1 MNPEQHMERAFKR
14 LEVARL
20 NLASGYPDDS
30 CNRSYYATF
39 EVASAALA
47 VLGISLP
54 KTHKGVAK
62 LFQQH
67 VVKPGRVDTKT
78 GAVISRIERLRL
90 IADYEGVPIEMEQA
104 LDALQQAEKFV
115 EVVRSEFLPDFNPSP
130 ERRIDGDN
138 RVASSTSSKPK

>member
-39 EVASAALA
+39 EAASTALA
-47 VLGISLP
+47 VLGISP
-54 KTHKGVAK
+54 PRTHKGVAK

-104 LDALQQAEKFV
+104 HDALRQAEKFV
-115 EVVRSEFLPDFNPSP
+115 EVIRAEFLPGFSP
-130 ERRIDGDN
+130 G
-138 RVASSTSSKPK
+138 PKKTPETVKDYKAGL

>member
-39 EVASAALA
+39 EAASAALA
-47 VLGISLP
+47 VLGISP
-54 KTHKGVAK
+54 PRTHKGVAK

-90 IADYEGVPIEMEQA
+90 IADYEGMPIEMEQA
-104 LDALQQAEKFV
+104 HDALQQAEKFV
-115 EVVRSEFLPDFNPSP
+115 EVIRAEFLPGFSP
-130 ERRIDGDN
+130 G
-138 RVASSTSSKPK
+138 PKKTPETVKDYKAGL

>member
-1 MNPEQHMERAFKR
+1 MSPEQHMERAFKR

-39 EVASAALA
+39 EAASAALA
-47 VLGISLP
+47 VLGISPP

-90 IADYEGVPIEMEQA
+90 IADYEGMPIEMEQA
-104 LDALQQAEKFV
+104 HDALQQAEKFV
-115 EVVRSEFLPDFNPSP
+115 EVVRAELLSDFNPSP
-130 ERRIDGDN
+130 
-138 RVASSTSSKPK
+138 K

>member
-1 MNPEQHMERAFKR
+1 MNTEQHMHRAFKR

-20 NLASGYPDDS
+20 NLCSGYPDDS
-30 CNRSYYATF
+30 CNRSYYAIF
-39 EVASAALA
+39 EAASAVLA
-47 VLGISLP
+47 VLGISPP

-67 VVKPGRVDTKT
+67 VVKPGRVDTNM

-104 LDALQQAEKFV
+104 HDALQQAEKFV
-115 EVVRSEFLPDFNPSP
+115 EMVREELLPDLSPSP
-130 ERRIDGDN
+130 KGPPETD
-138 RVASSTSSKPK
+138 

>member
-39 EVASAALA
+39 EAASAALA
-47 VLGISLP
+47 VLGISP
-54 KTHKGVAK
+54 PRTHKGAAK

-90 IADYEGVPIEMEQA
+90 IADYEGMPIEMEQA
-104 LDALQQAEKFV
+104 HDALQQAEKFV
-115 EVVRSEFLPDFNPSP
+115 EVVRAELLSDFNRSP
-130 ERRIDGDN
+130 
-138 RVASSTSSKPK
+138 K

>member
-39 EVASAALA
+39 EAASAALA
-47 VLGISLP
+47 VLGISPP

-90 IADYEGVPIEMEQA
+90 IADYEGMPKEMEQA
-104 LDALQQAEKFV
+104 HDALQQAEKFV
-115 EVVRSEFLPDFNPSP
+115 EVVRAELLSDFNRSP
-130 ERRIDGDN
+130 
-138 RVASSTSSKPK
+138 K

>member
-39 EVASAALA
+39 EAASAALA
-47 VLGISLP
+47 VLGISPP

-104 LDALQQAEKFV
+104 HDALQQAEKFV
-115 EVVRSEFLPDFNPSP
+115 EVIRAEFLPDFSP
-130 ERRIDGDN
+130 G
-138 RVASSTSSKPK
+138 PKKTPETVKDYKAGL

>member
-39 EVASAALA
+39 EAASAALA
-47 VLGISLP
+47 VLGISP
-54 KTHKGVAK
+54 PRTHKGVAK

-90 IADYEGVPIEMEQA
+90 IADYEGMPIEMEQA
-104 LDALQQAEKFV
+104 HDALQQAEKFV
-115 EVVRSEFLPDFNPSP
+115 EVVRAELLSDFNRSP
-130 ERRIDGDN
+130 
-138 RVASSTSSKPK
+138 K

>member
-39 EVASAALA
+39 EAASAALA
-47 VLGISLP
+47 VLGISPP

-104 LDALQQAEKFV
+104 HDALQQAEKFV
-115 EVVRSEFLPDFNPSP
+115 EVVRAEFLPDFNPNPKKPP
-130 ERRIDGDN
+130 ETDKDYKAGI
-138 RVASSTSSKPK
+138 

>member
-39 EVASAALA
+39 EAASAALA
-47 VLGISLP
+47 VLGISPP

-104 LDALQQAEKFV
+104 HDALQQAEKFV
-115 EVVRSEFLPDFNPSP
+115 EVIRAEFLSGFSP
-130 ERRIDGDN
+130 G
-138 RVASSTSSKPK
+138 PKKTPETVKDYKAGL

>member
-1 MNPEQHMERAFKR
+1 MERAFKR

-39 EVASAALA
+39 EAASAALA
-47 VLGISLP
+47 VLGISPP
-54 KTHKGVAK
+54 KTHRGVAK

-78 GAVISRIERLRL
+78 GAIVSRIERLRL
-90 IADYEGVPIEMEQA
+90 IADYEGMPIEMEQA
-104 LDALQQAEKFV
+104 HDALQQAEKFV
-115 EVVRSEFLPDFNPSP
+115 EVVRAELLSDFNPSP
-130 ERRIDGDN
+130 
-138 RVASSTSSKPK
+138 K

>member
-39 EVASAALA
+39 EAASAALA
-47 VLGISLP
+47 VLGISP
-54 KTHKGVAK
+54 PRTHKGVAK

-90 IADYEGVPIEMEQA
+90 IADYEGMPIEMEQA
-104 LDALQQAEKFV
+104 HDALQQAEKFV
-115 EVVRSEFLPDFNPSP
+115 EVVRAELLSDFTGAPYPSP
-130 ERRIDGDN
+130 
-138 RVASSTSSKPK
+138 K

>member
-39 EVASAALA
+39 EAASAALA
-47 VLGISLP
+47 VLGISP
-54 KTHKGVAK
+54 PRTHKGVAK

-90 IADYEGVPIEMEQA
+90 IADYEGMPIEMEQA
-104 LDALQQAEKFV
+104 HDALQQAEKFV
-115 EVVRSEFLPDFNPSP
+115 EVVRAELLSDFNPSP
-130 ERRIDGDN
+130 
-138 RVASSTSSKPK
+138 K

>member
-1 MNPEQHMERAFKR
+1 MNPEPHMERAFKR

-39 EVASAALA
+39 EAASAALA
-47 VLGISLP
+47 VLGISPP

-90 IADYEGVPIEMEQA
+90 IADYEGMPIEMEQA
-104 LDALQQAEKFV
+104 HDALQQAEKFV
-115 EVVRSEFLPDFNPSP
+115 EVVRAELLSDFNPSP
-130 ERRIDGDN
+130 
-138 RVASSTSSKPK
+138 K

>member
-1 MNPEQHMERAFKR
+1 MNPEQHMESAFKR

-39 EVASAALA
+39 EAASAALA
-47 VLGISLP
+47 VLGISP
-54 KTHKGVAK
+54 PRTHKGVAK

-90 IADYEGVPIEMEQA
+90 IADYEGMPIEMEQA
-104 LDALQQAEKFV
+104 HDALQQAEKFV
-115 EVVRSEFLPDFNPSP
+115 EVVRAELLSDFNRSP
-130 ERRIDGDN
+130 
-138 RVASSTSSKPK
+138 K

>member
-39 EVASAALA
+39 EAASAALA
-47 VLGISLP
+47 VLGISPP

-104 LDALQQAEKFV
+104 HDALQQAEKFV
-115 EVVRSEFLPDFNPSP
+115 EVVRAEFLPDFNPSP
-130 ERRIDGDN
+130 K
-138 RVASSTSSKPK
+138 KPPETDKDYQAGI

>member
-1 MNPEQHMERAFKR
+1 MKPEQHMQRAFKR

-39 EVASAALA
+39 EAASAALV

-67 VVKPGRVDTKT
+67 AVKPGRIDTDT
-78 GAVISRIERLRL
+78 GAVIGRIERLRL
-90 IADYEGVPIEMEQA
+90 IADYEGVPIEVEQGH
-104 LDALQQAEKFV
+104 DALRRAEKFV
-115 EVVRSEFLPDFNPSP
+115 EAVRAEFLPDFNPSP
-130 ERRIDGDN
+130 KTPPETDGDH
-138 RVASSTSSKPK
+138 VEP

>member
-39 EVASAALA
+39 EAASAALA
-47 VLGISLP
+47 VLGISPP

-67 VVKPGRVDTKT
+67 VVQPGRVDTNM

-90 IADYEGVPIEMEQA
+90 IADYEGTPMEMEQA
-104 LDALQQAEKFV
+104 HDALQQAGTFV
-115 EVVRSEFLPDFNPSP
+115 EVVRAEFLPDFNSDP
-130 ERRIDGDN
+130 
-138 RVASSTSSKPK
+138 ASETR

>member
-1 MNPEQHMERAFKR
+1 MQRAFKR

-39 EVASAALA
+39 EAASAALA
-47 VLGISLP
+47 ALGISLP

-67 VVKPGRVDTKT
+67 VVKPGRVDTNT
-78 GAVISRIERLRL
+78 GTVISRIERIRL
-90 IADYEGVPIEMEQA
+90 IADYEGVPVERELA
-104 LDALQQAEKFV
+104 HDALHQAEEFV
-115 EVVRSEFLPDFNPSP
+115 EVVRAEFLPDFNPEP
-130 ERRIDGDN
+130 
-138 RVASSTSSKPK
+138 TSEAGR

>member
-1 MNPEQHMERAFKR
+1 MKPEQHMQRAFKR

-30 CNRSYYATF
+30 CNRSYYAMF
-39 EVASAALA
+39 EAASAALA
-47 VLGISLP
+47 VLGISPP

-67 VVKPGRVDTKT
+67 VVKPGRVDTNM

-104 LDALQQAEKFV
+104 HDALQQAEKFV
-115 EVVRSEFLPDFNPSP
+115 EMVREELLPDLSPSP
-130 ERRIDGDN
+130 KGPPETD
-138 RVASSTSSKPK
+138 

>member
-39 EVASAALA
+39 EAASAALA
-47 VLGISLP
+47 VLGISPP

-90 IADYEGVPIEMEQA
+90 IAAYEGMPIEMEQA
-104 LDALQQAEKFV
+104 HDALQQAEKFV
-115 EVVRSEFLPDFNPSP
+115 EVIRAELLSDFNPSP
-130 ERRIDGDN
+130 
-138 RVASSTSSKPK
+138 K

>member
-20 NLASGYPDDS
+20 NLTSGYPDDS
-30 CNRSYYATF
+30 CNRSYYAMF
-39 EVASAALA
+39 EAASAALA
-47 VLGISLP
+47 VLGISPP

-67 VVKPGRVDTKT
+67 VVKPGRVDTNT

-90 IADYEGVPIEMEQA
+90 IADYEGVPVEMEQA
-104 LDALQQAEKFV
+104 HDALQQAEEFV
-115 EVVRSEFLPDFNPSP
+115 EVVRAEFLPDFNPGP
-130 ERRIDGDN
+130 
-138 RVASSTSSKPK
+138 TSEAQG

>member
-39 EVASAALA
+39 EAASAALA
-47 VLGISLP
+47 VLGISPP

-90 IADYEGVPIEMEQA
+90 IADYEGMPIEMEQA
-104 LDALQQAEKFV
+104 HDALQQAEKFV
-115 EVVRSEFLPDFNPSP
+115 EVIRAELLSDFNPSP
-130 ERRIDGDN
+130 
-138 RVASSTSSKPK
+138 K

>member
-1 MNPEQHMERAFKR
+1 MERAFKR

-30 CNRSYYATF
+30 CNRSCYATF
-39 EVASAALA
+39 EAASAALA
-47 VLGISLP
+47 VLGISPP

-90 IADYEGVPIEMEQA
+90 IADYEGMPIEMEQA
-104 LDALQQAEKFV
+104 HDALRQAEKFV
-115 EVVRSEFLPDFNPSP
+115 EVIRAEFLPGFSP
-130 ERRIDGDN
+130 G
-138 RVASSTSSKPK
+138 PKKTPETVKDYKAGL

>member
-39 EVASAALA
+39 EAASAALS
-47 VLGISLP
+47 VLGISPP
-54 KTHKGVAK
+54 KTHRGMTK

-78 GAVISRIERLRL
+78 GAVISRVERLRL

-104 LDALQQAEKFV
+104 HDALQQAEKFV
-115 EVVRSEFLPDFNPSP
+115 EVVRAELLPDFNPNPRMSP
-130 ERRIDGDN
+130 KTD
-138 RVASSTSSKPK
+138 

>member
-1 MNPEQHMERAFKR
+1 MERAFKR

-39 EVASAALA
+39 EAASAALA
-47 VLGISLP
+47 VLGISPP

-90 IADYEGVPIEMEQA
+90 IADYEGMPIEMEQA
-104 LDALQQAEKFV
+104 HDALQQAEKFV
-115 EVVRSEFLPDFNPSP
+115 EVVRAELLSDFNRSP
-130 ERRIDGDN
+130 
-138 RVASSTSSKPK
+138 K

>member
-1 MNPEQHMERAFKR
+1 MKPEQHMRRAFKR

-30 CNRSYYATF
+30 CNRSYYAMF
-39 EVASAALA
+39 EAASAALA
-47 VLGISLP
+47 VLGISPP

-67 VVKPGRVDTKT
+67 VVKPGRVDTNM

-104 LDALQQAEKFV
+104 QDALQQAEKFV
-115 EVVRSEFLPDFNPSP
+115 EVVRADFLPDFGPSP
-130 ERRIDGDN
+130 KGPPETD
-138 RVASSTSSKPK
+138 

>member
-39 EVASAALA
+39 EAASAALA
-47 VLGISLP
+47 VLGISPP
-54 KTHKGVAK
+54 KTHRGVAK

-104 LDALQQAEKFV
+104 HDALRQAEKFV
-115 EVVRSEFLPDFNPSP
+115 EVIRAEFLPGFSP
-130 ERRIDGDN
+130 G
-138 RVASSTSSKPK
+138 PKKTPETVKDYKAGL

>member
-39 EVASAALA
+39 EAASAALA
-47 VLGISLP
+47 VLGISPP

-104 LDALQQAEKFV
+104 HDALQQAEKFV
-115 EVVRSEFLPDFNPSP
+115 EVVRAELLSDFNPSP
-130 ERRIDGDN
+130 
-138 RVASSTSSKPK
+138 K

>member
-30 CNRSYYATF
+30 CNRPYYATF
-39 EVASAALA
+39 EAASAALA
-47 VLGISLP
+47 VLGISP
-54 KTHKGVAK
+54 PRTHKGVAK

-90 IADYEGVPIEMEQA
+90 IADYEGMPIEMEQA
-104 LDALQQAEKFV
+104 HDALQQAEKFV
-115 EVVRSEFLPDFNPSP
+115 EVVRAELLSDFNPSP
-130 ERRIDGDN
+130 
-138 RVASSTSSKPK
+138 K

>member
-39 EVASAALA
+39 EAASAALA
-47 VLGISLP
+47 VLGISP
-54 KTHKGVAK
+54 PRTHKGVTK

-104 LDALQQAEKFV
+104 HDALRQAEKFV
-115 EVVRSEFLPDFNPSP
+115 EVIRAEFLPGFSP
-130 ERRIDGDN
+130 G
-138 RVASSTSSKPK
+138 PKKTPETVKDYKAGL

>member
-1 MNPEQHMERAFKR
+1 MNAEQHMQRAFKR

-39 EVASAALA
+39 EAASAALA
-47 VLGISLP
+47 VLGISPP

-67 VVKPGRVDTKT
+67 VVKPGRVDTRT

-90 IADYEGVPIEMEQA
+90 IADYEGTPLEMEQA
-104 LDALQQAEKFV
+104 HDALQQAEKFV
-115 EVVRSEFLPDFNPSP
+115 ELVRAEFLPDFNPDP
-130 ERRIDGDN
+130 
-138 RVASSTSSKPK
+138 SSETR

>member
-1 MNPEQHMERAFKR
+1 MNAEQHMQRAFQR

-39 EVASAALA
+39 EAASAALA

-54 KTHKGVAK
+54 KTHRGVAK

-67 VVKPGRVDTKT
+67 VVKPGRVNTDT

-90 IADYEGVPIEMEQA
+90 IADYEGTPVETEQA
-104 LDALQQAEKFV
+104 REALQQAEKFV
-115 EVVRSEFLPDFNPSP
+115 EAIREEFLPDFHPDPSS
-130 ERRIDGDN
+130 E
-138 RVASSTSSKPK
+138 AK

>member
-39 EVASAALA
+39 EAASAALA
-47 VLGISLP
+47 VLGISPP

-90 IADYEGVPIEMEQA
+90 IADYEGMPIEMEQA
-104 LDALQQAEKFV
+104 HDALQQAEKFV
-115 EVVRSEFLPDFNPSP
+115 EVVRAELLSDFNRSP
-130 ERRIDGDN
+130 
-138 RVASSTSSKPK
+138 K

>member
-39 EVASAALA
+39 EAASAALA
-47 VLGISLP
+47 VLGISPP

-104 LDALQQAEKFV
+104 HDALQQAEKFV
-115 EVVRSEFLPDFNPSP
+115 EVIRAEFLPGFSP
-130 ERRIDGDN
+130 G
-138 RVASSTSSKPK
+138 PKKTPETVKDYKAGL